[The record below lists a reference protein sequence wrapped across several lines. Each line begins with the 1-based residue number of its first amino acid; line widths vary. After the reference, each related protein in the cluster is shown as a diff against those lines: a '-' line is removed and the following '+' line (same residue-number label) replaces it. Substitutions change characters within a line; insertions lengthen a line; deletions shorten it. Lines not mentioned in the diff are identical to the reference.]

1 MTNLKDWAKEEDVEY
16 AKNKYTK
23 DGFDYNKAEAG
34 KADALKEMSELLK
47 TLDTELLLSD
57 SSFYE
62 DGVLGW
68 DDILYLP
75 ELRTLSCAK
84 GLEWPPRLKAYV
96 INSLEKAN
104 VAPYF

>member
-1 MTNLKDWAKEEDVEY
+1 
-16 AKNKYTK
+16 
-23 DGFDYNKAEAG
+23 
-34 KADALKEMSELLK
+34 MSELLK